1 MEELFRF
8 VALRAPD
15 AIEPEELET
24 GRIESVS
31 VSDDSSLE
39 EVLEG
44 VETIDK
50 PEQGDTLLK
59 DLSDRVLAT
68 PDEEIPPSPNDL
80 ILEVMGSAATD
91 IVSGG
96 DWNNFKSKLEA
107 GILKAKYFPSD
118 PAPELYALYQQ
129 RAGISLIEAAAADAE
144 LSIEQA
150 RYLARQTLLLPAI
163 KHVHKDED
171 QVEPPQDE
179 HIDQETFV
187 AELGERFGKMKQ
199 FKDASEALLSV
210 SNSDIKVDKLNDMPG
225 TPGTTSTA
233 TSISSGVGLLR
244 RTYIRLFGVADDPSD
259 SANFVA
265 RSAPIVNVTD
275 RGYEKLPDEVK
286 TTLTSLQVDPREDS
300 IEEIHTLLN
309 KNQIKTR
316 EDLRI
321 TMKPLLART
330 RTTSGALMMMA
341 GHSAM
346 AESSLSKS
354 IMMMGMKGG
363 YYLSPSFFFPH
374 VGMKEYLFC
383 IPSGLNPAGVGQLL
397 VVRQQLVA
405 YRKGEISHVE
415 NVLAGETR
423 TREHTRSITTE
434 TIFETEIETERTEE
448 RDLETTDRF
457 QLSSETS
464 NTVKEEL
471 EVKGEVKV
479 SARFGPTVKMDASA
493 GVAWKQSKENSSKR
507 SVEYSKEI
515 TEKSVNKLVEKVRE
529 LRRKRI
535 VEEVSEKNTH
545 SFDNSGGDGPPPEDH
560 IQGIYQWLDKVY
572 QAQVYDYGLR
582 TFYDLV
588 IPEPAAFYIAA
599 FQSENATPTPHLKKP
614 DEFLVD
620 PLDITET
627 NYGDWVAEYGATD
640 VLPPPEPYLT
650 LAKTFTHERVGDWK
664 KNRISKEATLEIR
677 DGYEAFTGWSVISF
691 TGKSGEGTLVDLAI
705 GRSKVRHP
713 FDGPLTITHY
723 LGNETGTIPVSL
735 IGYKTEVLA
744 VSIEVK
750 CRRTDRAMDEWRLDT
765 HEKLQTAYEKRL
777 ADYNAELDKLSML
790 VEAQIR
796 GGNPATNRKRAA
808 TEVKKA
814 CIALISNQR
823 ILLDSMIVDSDDIP
837 YVDISKARENDPLIR
852 FLEQAFEWENMSFFY
867 YPYFWGRKEP
877 HWKQKI
883 LFDDADPEFA
893 DFIRAGAARVQLPVR
908 PGFEDAV
915 DHYTKTCEPWDGG
928 ELPTITDELY
938 LPFVEEHKAQLGAPG
953 EEVPVGEP
961 WEVVVPTSLV
971 YLKDSAELP
980 RWEEVDGEWVD
991 VSDVEE

>member
-8 VALRAPD
+8 VALRAPE
-15 AIEPEELET
+15 AIEPEESEA

-31 VSDDSSLE
+31 VSEDTSLE
-39 EVLEG
+39 EVLEDR
-44 VETIDK
+44 ETIDK
-50 PEQGDTLLK
+50 PEQGNMLLM
-59 DLSDRVLAT
+59 DLTDRVVASA
-68 PDEEIPPSPNDL
+68 DEEIPPSPHDL
-80 ILEVMGSAATD
+80 IQQVMGSSASD
-91 IVSGG
+91 IVSSG
-96 DWNNFKSKLEA
+96 DWSDFKEKLEA
-107 GILKAKYFPSD
+107 GILKAKYFSPD
-118 PAPELYALYQQ
+118 PAPDLYALYQQ
-129 RAGISLIEAAAADAE
+129 RAGISLIEAAAADAG
-144 LSIEQA
+144 LSTERA
-150 RYLARQTLLLPAI
+150 RRLARQTLLLPAF
-163 KHVHKDED
+163 KKVRKGED

-187 AELGERFGKMKQ
+187 AQLGERFTKMKKL
-199 FKDASEALLSV
+199 KDASEALLKV
-210 SNSDIKVDKLNDMPG
+210 SNSDIKADKLNDIPG
-225 TPGTTSTA
+225 TPGTTSTRS
-233 TSISSGVGLLR
+233 TISSGTGVFR
-244 RTYIRLFGVADDPSD
+244 RMYIRLFGVADDPSD
-259 SANFVA
+259 SANFIA
-265 RSAPIVNVTD
+265 RSTPVVNVTD
-275 RGYEKLPDEVK
+275 RGYERLPDEVK

-309 KNQIKTR
+309 GSQLKTR
-316 EDLRI
+316 EDLRV

-330 RTTSGALMMMA
+330 RTTSGPLMMMA
-341 GHSAM
+341 GNTAM

-354 IMMMGMKGG
+354 IMKMAMKGG

-374 VGMKEYLFC
+374 VGMREYLFC
-383 IPSGLNPAGVGQLL
+383 IPSRLSPSGVGQLL
-397 VVRQQLVA
+397 VVRQQLLG
-405 YRKGEISHVE
+405 YKKGEISHVE
-415 NVLAGETR
+415 NVLAGEIR
-423 TREHTRSITTE
+423 VREHARSITTE

-479 SARFGPTVKMDASA
+479 SARFGPSVKMDASA

-507 SVEYSKEI
+507 SVQYSKEI

-529 LRRKRI
+529 LRRRRI

-545 SFDNSGGDGPPPEDH
+545 SFNNSGGEGPPPTDH

-599 FQSENATPTPHLKKP
+599 FQSENATATPHLKKP
-614 DEFLVD
+614 EEFLVD
-620 PLDITET
+620 PLDITEI

-664 KNRISKEATLEIR
+664 KNRMSKEGTLEIR
-677 DGYEAFTGWSVISF
+677 DGYEAFTGWSTVSF

-705 GRSKVRHP
+705 GRSGVRHS
-713 FDGPLTITHY
+713 FDGPWTITHY
-723 LGNETGTIPVSL
+723 LGNETGSIPISL
-735 IGYKTEVLA
+735 MGYKTEVLA
-744 VSIEVK
+744 VAIEVN
-750 CRRTDRAMDEWRLDT
+750 CRRTERALDEWRLDT

-796 GGNPATNRKRAA
+796 GGNPAANRKRAA

-814 CIALISNQR
+814 CISLISNQR
-823 ILLDSMIVDSDDIP
+823 LLMDSINVDADDIP
-837 YVDISKARENDPLIR
+837 YVDIPMARENDPLIR

-893 DFIRAGAARVQLPVR
+893 DFIRAGAARVQLSVR
-908 PGFEDAV
+908 PGFEEAV

-928 ELPTITDELY
+928 ELPTITDDLY

-953 EEVPVGEP
+953 DEVPVEEP

-980 RWEEVDGEWVD
+980 HWEEVDGEWVD
-991 VSDVEE
+991 VSE

>member
-8 VALRAPD
+8 VALRAPE
-15 AIEPEELET
+15 AIEPEESEV

-31 VSDDSSLE
+31 VSEDSSLE

-44 VETIDK
+44 REAIDK
-50 PEQGDTLLK
+50 PEQGNTLLM
-59 DLSDRVLAT
+59 DLSDRVLASA
-68 PDEEIPPSPNDL
+68 DEEIPPSPHDL
-80 ILEVMGSAATD
+80 IQQVMGSSASD
-91 IVSGG
+91 IVSGK
-96 DWNNFKSKLEA
+96 DWNDFKAKLEA
-107 GILKAKYFPSD
+107 GILKAKYFPPD
-118 PAPELYALYQQ
+118 PAPNLYALYQQ
-129 RAGISLIEAAAADAE
+129 RAGISLIEAAAADAG
-144 LSIEQA
+144 LGIEQA
-150 RYLARQTLLLPAI
+150 RRLARQTLLLPAI
-163 KHVHKDED
+163 KHVHKNED

-179 HIDQETFV
+179 HVDQETFV
-187 AELGERFGKMKQ
+187 AELGERFSKMQELKEAA
-199 FKDASEALLSV
+199 DALLNV
-210 SNSDIKVDKLNDMPG
+210 SNSHFKVDKLKDVDGYPG
-225 TPGTTSTA
+225 ATST
-233 TSISSGVGLLR
+233 TTTISSGTGLFR
-244 RTYIRLFGVADDPSD
+244 RMSIRLFGVADDPSD
-259 SANFVA
+259 SAKFTA
-265 RSAPIVNVTD
+265 RPLPVVNVTD
-275 RGYEKLPDEVK
+275 AGYERLPDTVK
-286 TTLTSLQVDPREDS
+286 TTLSSLQVDPREQS
-300 IEEIHTLLN
+300 VEEIHTLL
-309 KNQIKTR
+309 KHQQLKTK

-321 TMKPLLART
+321 TMKPLLAPT
-330 RTTSGALMMMA
+330 RTTAGSLMMMA
-341 GHSAM
+341 GRTAM
-346 AESSLSKS
+346 AESSVSKS
-354 IMMMGMKGG
+354 IMTMAMKAG
-363 YYLSPSFFFPH
+363 YYVSPTFSFPQF
-374 VGMKEYLFC
+374 GMTGYLFC

-397 VVRQQLVA
+397 VVRQQLVG
-405 YRKGEISHVE
+405 YRKGEVSHVE

-423 TREHTRSITTE
+423 VREHTRSITTE

-479 SARFGPTVKMDASA
+479 SARFGPTVKVDASA
-493 GVAWKQSKENSSKR
+493 GVAWKKSKENASKR

-545 SFDNSGGDGPPPEDH
+545 SFDNSGGDSPPPEDH
-560 IQGIYQWLDKVY
+560 IQGIYQWLDKAY

-614 DEFLVD
+614 AEFVVD

-640 VLPPPEPYLT
+640 VLPPPEPFLT
-650 LAKTFTHERVGDWK
+650 LAKTFTHERVDDWK
-664 KNRISKEATLEIR
+664 KSRIPREETLEIR
-677 DGYEAFTGWSVISF
+677 DGYEAFMGWSTVTM
-691 TGKSGEGTLVDLAI
+691 TGKSSEGTAVDVTM
-705 GRSKVRHP
+705 GRSAVRHS
-713 FDGPLTITHY
+713 FDGAWTISHY
-723 LGNETGTIPVSL
+723 LGDETGAIPVTL
-735 IGYKTEVLA
+735 KAFKTEVMA
-744 VSIEVK
+744 VAIEVK
-750 CRRTDRAMDEWRLDT
+750 CRRTERAMDEWRLDT

-796 GGNPATNRKRAA
+796 GSNPTTNRKRAA

-823 ILLDSMIVDSDDIP
+823 ILLDSINVDSDDIP

-928 ELPTITDELY
+928 ELPTITDDLY

-961 WEVVVPTSLV
+961 WEVVVPTNLV
-971 YLKDSAELP
+971 YLKDSSELP

-991 VSDVEE
+991 VSE